1 MRDMNM
7 SNVSKIIFDSEYL
20 EDKGI
25 GSLLDFVDR
34 VKEIHEYNLE
44 QYPDENPTL
53 EGAYR
58 ELLIDIV
65 EEIGND

>member
-1 MRDMNM
+1 MKNL

-25 GSLLDFVDR
+25 GSLSDFVDR
-34 VKEIHEYNLE
+34 VKEIHAYNLE
-44 QYPDENPTL
+44 QYSDEKPTL
-53 EGAYR
+53 EGSYR

-65 EEIGND
+65 EDIGND